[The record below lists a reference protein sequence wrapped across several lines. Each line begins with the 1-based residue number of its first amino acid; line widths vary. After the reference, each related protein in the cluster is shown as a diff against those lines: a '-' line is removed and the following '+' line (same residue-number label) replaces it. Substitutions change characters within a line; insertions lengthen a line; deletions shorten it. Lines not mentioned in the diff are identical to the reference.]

1 MPKRRLNNKL
11 FPEPS
16 EAPTNPLW
24 RGVKQVRHERG
35 RLRTMGQQPETPG
48 LDQAAHMAT
57 SRGQRGLSEFWRW
70 KGAFRKQL
78 AQTPLD

>member
-1 MPKRRLNNKL
+1 MPIWRQNNL
-11 FPEPS
+11 LLPEPS
-16 EAPTNPLW
+16 EAPTDPLW
-24 RGVKQVRHERG
+24 RGVKQVRRERG
-35 RLRTMGQQPETPG
+35 RLWTMGQQPGTPG